1 VSRPPVARSHRGTA
15 LHSDPVSEPL
25 IIEARPSSARERLRQ
40 RIRGRRV
47 MLSGILALVEV
58 VAFIIWRPSAV
69 LLATL
74 AVIVLVLSVMA
85 ATRVRPGLLRDVLW
99 IVAIAQAIVVVIPL
113 VVGLSLVAGLIVAIV
128 LIVGLVLI
136 AARWR
141 V

>member
-1 VSRPPVARSHRGTA
+1 VARSHRGTA
-15 LHSDPVSEPL
+15 LHSDPVNEPL
-25 IIEARPSSARERLRQ
+25 IIEARPSSTRERLRQ
-40 RIRGRRV
+40 WIRGRRV

-74 AVIVLVLSVMA
+74 AVVVLALSVMG